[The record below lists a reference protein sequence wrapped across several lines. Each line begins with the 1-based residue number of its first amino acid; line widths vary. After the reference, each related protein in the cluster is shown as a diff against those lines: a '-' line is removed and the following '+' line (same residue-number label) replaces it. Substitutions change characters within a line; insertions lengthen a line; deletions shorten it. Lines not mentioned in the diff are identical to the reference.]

1 MLVHLYLRRP
11 EPARQQ
17 ELFFDESGCEPEP
30 DDEHADG
37 FSGTTHDFM
46 TIKRG
51 QAKKKGG
58 ICICDITMRG
68 GNHESELIFFPLL
81 ILLPTIASN
90 ASG

>member
-1 MLVHLYLRRP
+1 VHLYLRRP

-37 FSGTTHDFM
+37 FSGTTHDSM

-51 QAKKKGG
+51 QAKKKGESVSVILRCGEG
-58 ICICDITMRG
+58 IMKA
-68 GNHESELIFFPLL
+68 N
-81 ILLPTIASN
+81 
-90 ASG
+90 